1 MTCTIIDN
9 VIKLKPDSDIEIDII
24 KQKDES
30 GNEKKICKF
39 GGKCSNDKC
48 DYLHIKQENLELIKE
63 YLYSN
68 KINPNQFIPSIL
80 LKKEKI
86 KISDIHVSPI
96 ISDKKPKNSSF
107 NKSDFISDLII
118 IFSELNDPKFFKI
131 IMRNVASNIQDIY
144 AEEPDSEIVKAS
156 ERIRENLDHF
166 V

>member
-9 VIKLKPDSDIEIDII
+9 VIKLKPDSDNEIDIV
-24 KQKDES
+24 KQKDEL

-39 GGKCSNDKC
+39 INKCTNNNC
-48 DYLHIKQENLELIKE
+48 DYLHIKEEHLEIIKE
-63 YLYSN
+63 CLYSN

-86 KISDIHVSPI
+86 KFSDKHIFPI
-96 ISDKKPKNSSF
+96 ISDKEPKNSSF

-131 IMRNVASNIQDIY
+131 IMRNIASNIQDIY
-144 AEEPDSEIVKAS
+144 AEEPDSEIMKAS